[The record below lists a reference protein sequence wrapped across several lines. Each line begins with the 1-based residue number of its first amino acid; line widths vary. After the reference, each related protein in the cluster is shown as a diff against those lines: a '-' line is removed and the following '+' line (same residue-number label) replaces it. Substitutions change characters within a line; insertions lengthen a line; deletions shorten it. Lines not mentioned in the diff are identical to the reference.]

1 MTSENKQ
8 EVPSAAD
15 FRGVLDCF
23 GFCNEGKLIALVSG
37 LTNAQLTAVGAAY
50 HEEFKRDFIDDIKSK
65 TKQDFERVM
74 VASCMNSAEYDAH
87 CLHEAF
93 AGIGSNKKVITEIL
107 CTRTP
112 EQLEVITAAYAGKY
126 KKVLRNRVVSE
137 SSGALKAIYCLMI
150 DGKRDPN
157 TNPDVVLSNATIL
170 GRSNVDEKKLVQI
183 LAGHCREHSVAIKDV
198 FLKTNGCQLES
209 VIKKKCSSD
218 VRDALLACCTPKAD
232 YFADMLLAAFK
243 ETGVDD
249 TTMIRIILTHK
260 ETLLK
265 EISAELLR
273 KSDKDLRAWV
283 NKKGHHKEKLALIA
297 MLAHFCP
304 IPQ

>member
-1 MTSENKQ
+1 MANEQKAPNAS
-8 EVPSAAD
+8 D
-15 FRGVLDCF
+15 FRDVLDCF

-37 LTNAQLTAVGAAY
+37 LTNAELTAVGELY
-50 HEEFKRDFIDDIKSK
+50 HQEFKRDLINDIKSK

-93 AGIGSNKKVITEIL
+93 GGIGSDKTVLTEIL
-107 CTRTP
+107 CTRTTQ
-112 EQLEVITAAYAGKY
+112 QLEMITAAYAGRY
-126 KKVLRNRVVSE
+126 KKVLRDRIVSE

-170 GRSNVDEKKLVQI
+170 GRSNVDEKKLVQV
-183 LAGHCREHSVAIKDV
+183 LAGHCREHAVAVKDV

-218 VRDALLACCTPKAD
+218 VRDALIACCTPVAEFCAD
-232 YFADMLLAAFK
+232 RLLVAFN

-249 TTMIRIILTHK
+249 TSMIRIILTHK

-265 EISAELLR
+265 EISAALLK
-273 KSDKDLRAWV
+273 KSGKDLRAWV

-304 IPQ
+304 AQ